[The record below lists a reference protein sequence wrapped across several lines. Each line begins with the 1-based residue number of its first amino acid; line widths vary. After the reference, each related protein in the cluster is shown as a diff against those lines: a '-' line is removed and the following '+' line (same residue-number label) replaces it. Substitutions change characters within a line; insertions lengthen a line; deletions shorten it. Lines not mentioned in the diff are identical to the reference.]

1 MELPCRNCSPLTAPD
16 NFCESS
22 VRTKSMRLT
31 QYTGQVVCI
40 HGVSIPQITHNFPV
54 FVPGEHQAKVGEICQ
69 YSVERENVIVF
80 ELLDQNSILAESLCR
95 LLAQRR
101 KKVLPGDR
109 DMLTLSSAFALR
121 LSRCTLRTLSNTLFS
136 SYSPVHNSVVLKAS
150 LIYFNFF
157 TTPSS

>member
-1 MELPCRNCSPLTAPD
+1 
-16 NFCESS
+16 
-22 VRTKSMRLT
+22 MRLA
-31 QYTGQVVCI
+31 QYTGQIVCI
-40 HGVSIPQITHNFPV
+40 HTRTEIPIPVQILHNVPV

-80 ELLDQNSILAESLCR
+80 ELLDQNCILAESLCR

-101 KKVLPGDR
+101 KNYLVWESH
-109 DMLTLSSAFALR
+109 DMLTLSSACALR
-121 LSRCTLRTLSNTLFS
+121 LSRCTLRTLSNTLFL
-136 SYSPVHNSVVLKAS
+136 SYLPVHNSVVLKAS